1 MTTPRMLSASLV
13 ALAASA
19 LALPAGA
26 QRQKQQPQQQSQ
38 PQAQPTTKYKRT
50 GTHIDVNV
58 KQTERTRGL
67 KQKGD
72 SKSEFIPEVTADQ
85 FMNIQGQVK
94 HIRGQQIAEYR
105 RLIEETKPDDPEL
118 PDLLFRLAEQYAQ
131 QQRYWRF
138 RFMEMFGKIEK
149 APKNRR
155 SSMQADQQS
164 YKREE
169 DKFLTQ
175 AIKIYALIANNAKF
189 KNYARMDEALFYYAY
204 TLQGAKRVDLARK
217 VYQQLIQNYP
227 DSKFIPFAYLSFA
240 DYFFETNN
248 LVQAEKFYDKVLE
261 FPSTPVYAY
270 ALYKKGWVYLNLDRP
285 QDALET
291 FYDVTQKTRGKEKY
305 QILNRAS
312 KKDFVRAYAEVGRP
326 QKAYQAFERVDRSYA
341 FNMLKILATI
351 YLDQG
356 KAEKTIYTHRELIQR
371 APKDPLVCEWQ
382 YNIVQAMITA
392 GDNKQKA
399 DEVELLVKLYSKYR
413 DLKILK
419 GSQLQECRDNAEG
432 ITYEMAGL
440 WHQEVMKTLNF
451 DTLAYVER
459 LYEVFLSAFPDS
471 EHHPEV
477 QYYFAECLWLRGEN
491 ETNPRMAT
499 ERWEKAAI
507 AFTDVVKQ
515 GKVSDKLK
523 KESAYAA
530 VLGWKNAL
538 AVDPRTQTP
547 EPDLAALESAPAPK
561 PKPISEREQKMIDA
575 FDIYIKYIKDPHDD
589 ELVMMKFLKARI
601 LWTHDH
607 LDKAL
612 PSFQEIVEKYPKH
625 ETAGYSAAII
635 RDSFIRMHR
644 YEELGQFA
652 TTMLARKDF
661 WEGRDDLREI
671 FLKDQGTVQ
680 RKVAE
685 QLEKD
690 GKKLAC
696 GQSYESIYN
705 TNPDGPN
712 MDEVLY
718 NAGVC
723 YEDAKSIGK
732 AIQMYEKLNER
743 FPKSVQAQ
751 KALARTGNAY
761 GAIAFYD
768 RSAAKYELFAKK
780 YGGEKDAPSS
790 LQNAVTY
797 RKGIGDDKT
806 AVADIEYFVKQYKNK
821 LKKEAADA
829 MWGLVGIYEKQ
840 GNQDAVVKALE
851 GYLKEM
857 GTKGGR
863 DRVVAAHARI
873 GQILW
878 EQSCK
883 GKGADGACIK
893 VERERAIRSRG
904 KRRHGA
910 ALPDRCG
917 EQSKIKIT
925 VLPRDKTRA
934 GKAKA
939 HFKQAIS
946 EYGRGVSSDDQTRQ
960 AFAINMYAMS
970 RFYLAEEE
978 YESFL
983 AVAFPEK
990 LDFSERN
997 AKKKADSQKR
1007 FRKFMSE
1014 KEKLGKQANDM
1025 YVGVREIKGGGAA
1038 WAIAGAAR
1046 IGQISQNAADALYTA
1061 EVPRDVRTG
1070 QYAEDSW
1077 DAYCDELT
1085 STAAPLEERSVAG
1098 FTSCLETS
1106 TSLNW
1111 FNKWSKLC
1119 ERELGQIRPQDFP
1132 TAAEVHAEPSSVAAI
1147 TDTQGLV
1154 TAINTTSA
1162 AAGGR

>member
-1 MTTPRMLSASLV
+1 MKTARTITASLV
-13 ALAASA
+13 ALVATA

-26 QRQKQQPQQQSQ
+26 QST
-38 PQAQPTTKYKRT
+38 AKYKRS
-50 GTHIDVNV
+50 GARVDVKV
-58 KQTERTRGL
+58 KQTELTRGI
-67 KQKGD
+67 KAKATG
-72 SKSEFIPEVTADQ
+72 KSEFVPEVTADQ

-94 HIRGQQIAEYR
+94 LIRGQQIAEYR
-105 RLIEETKPDDPEL
+105 RLIEETAPDDPEL

-138 RFMEMFGKIEK
+138 RFMEMYGKIEK
-149 APKNRR
+149 APRAQRASLTSKQNGYK
-155 SSMQADQQS
+155 QQEQK
-164 YKREE
+164 Y
-169 DKFLTQ
+169 LTE

-227 DSKFIPFAYLSFA
+227 NSKFIPFAFLAFA

-248 LVQAEKFYDKVLE
+248 LAQAEKFYDKVLE
-261 FPSTPVYAY
+261 FPTSPVYAY

-291 FYDVTQKTRGKEKY
+291 FYDVTQKTRGKERY
-305 QILNRAS
+305 EILNRAS

-326 QKAYQAFERVDRSYA
+326 QKAYQAFERVDKSYA

-371 APKDPLVCEWQ
+371 APKDQQVCEWQ
-382 YNIVQAMITA
+382 YNVVQAMITA

-399 DEVELLVKLYSKYR
+399 DEIELLDKLYVKYR
-413 DLKILK
+413 DRKILK
-419 GSQLQECRDNAEG
+419 GAALQECHDNAEG

-451 DTLAYVER
+451 ETLAYVER
-459 LYEVFLSAFPDS
+459 LYETFLESFPRS
-471 EHHPEV
+471 QHHDEV
-477 QYYFAECLWLRGEN
+477 QYYFSECLWLRAEN
-491 ETNPRMAT
+491 EQNARLAT
-499 ERWEKAAI
+499 ERWEKAAM

-515 GKVSDKLK
+515 GKVDAKLK

-547 EPDLAALESAPAPK
+547 ETDLTKLEEQKAPAPK
-561 PKPISEREQKMIDA
+561 PITDREQKMIAA
-575 FDIYIKYIKDPHDD
+575 FDIYINYIKDPNDQ

-607 LDKAL
+607 LDAAL
-612 PSFQEIVEKYPKH
+612 PSFREIVEKYPRH
-625 ETAGYSAAII
+625 EAAGYSAAII
-635 RDSFIRMHR
+635 RDSLIRLNR
-644 YEELGQFA
+644 YPELGEFV
-652 TTMLARKDF
+652 TTLLARNEF
-661 WEGRDDLREI
+661 WEDRDELKEI
-671 FLKDQGTVQ
+671 FLKDQSKVQ
-680 RKVAE
+680 RRVAE
-685 QLEKD
+685 DLEKG

-732 AIQMYEKLNER
+732 AIQMYEVLNQR
-743 FPKSVQAQ
+743 FPKSVHAQ
-751 KALARTGNAY
+751 KALGRAGNAY
-761 GAIAFYD
+761 AAIAFYD
-768 RSAAKYELFAKK
+768 RSAGKYEQFAKK
-780 YGGEKDAPSS
+780 YGGEKDAPSA

-797 RKGIGDDKT
+797 RKGIGDDK
-806 AVADIEYFVKQYKNK
+806 AAIADIEFFVKQYKNK
-821 LKKEAADA
+821 MKKDSADA
-829 MWGLVGIYEKQ
+829 LWGLVGIYEKQ
-840 GNQDAVVKALE
+840 GNQEMLVKALE
-851 GYLKEM
+851 RYLKEM
-857 GTKGGR
+857 GGKGGR

-878 EQSCK
+878 EQSCRNK
-883 GKGADGACIK
+883 GVDGACIK
-893 VERERAIRSRG
+893 VERERAVRRRG
-904 KRRHGA
+904 KRRRGTV
-910 ALPDRCG
+910 LPDRCG
-917 EQSKIKIT
+917 EASKIKLT
-925 VLPRDKTRA
+925 VIERDKK
-934 GKAKA
+934 KAA
-939 HFKQAIS
+939 EARSHFRKAIS
-946 EYGRGVSSDDQTRQ
+946 EYGKGASSDDPARQ
-960 AFAINMYAMS
+960 AFAINMYAMA
-970 RFYLAEEE
+970 RFYMAEEQFE
-978 YESFL
+978 NFL
-983 AVAFPEK
+983 AVEFPEK
-990 LDFSERN
+990 LDFSDRN
-997 AKKKADSQKR
+997 AKKKADSEKR
-1007 FRKFMSE
+1007 FKKFLAE
-1014 KEKLGKQANDM
+1014 KEKQGSRANDA
-1025 YVGVREIKGGGAA
+1025 YKGVREVRGGGAA
-1038 WAIAGAAR
+1038 WAIAAAAR

-1061 EVPRDVRTG
+1061 EVPRDVRSG
-1070 QYAEDSW
+1070 PYAEDSW
-1077 DAYCDELT
+1077 DAYCDALT
-1085 STAAPLEERSVAG
+1085 TAAGPLEERSVAG

-1132 TAAEVHAEPSSVAAI
+1132 TASELHAEPSSVAAI

-1154 TAINTTSA
+1154 TAISDK
-1162 AAGGR
+1162 

>member
-1 MTTPRMLSASLV
+1 MKTPRTITASLV
-13 ALAASA
+13 ALAATA

-26 QRQKQQPQQQSQ
+26 QST
-38 PQAQPTTKYKRT
+38 AKYKRS
-50 GTHIDVNV
+50 GARVDVKV
-58 KQTERTRGL
+58 KQTELTRGL
-67 KQKGD
+67 KDKSTG
-72 SKSEFIPEVTADQ
+72 KSEFVPEVTADQ
-85 FMNIQGQVK
+85 FINIQGKVK
-94 HIRGQQIAEYR
+94 LIRGQQIAEYR
-105 RLIEETKPDDPEL
+105 RLIEETAPDDPEL

-138 RFMEMFGKIEK
+138 RFMEMYGKIEK
-149 APKNRR
+149 SPKSQRTSLTSRQNG
-155 SSMQADQQS
+155 
-164 YKREE
+164 YKKEE
-169 DKFLTQ
+169 EKFLTQ
-175 AIKIYALIANNAKF
+175 AIKIYALIANNSRF

-227 DSKFIPFAYLSFA
+227 NSKFIPFAFLSFA

-248 LVQAEKFYDKVLE
+248 LAQAEKFYDKVLE
-261 FPSTPVYAY
+261 FPTSPVYAY

-291 FYDVTQKTRGKEKY
+291 FYEVTQKTRGKEKY
-305 QILNRAS
+305 DILNKAS

-371 APKDPLVCEWQ
+371 APKDQQVCEWE

-399 DEVELLVKLYSKYR
+399 DEVELLDKLYVKYR
-413 DLKILK
+413 DRKILK
-419 GSQLQECRDNAEG
+419 GSALQECHDNAEG

-471 EHHPEV
+471 EHHAEV
-477 QYYFAECLWLRGEN
+477 QYYFSECLWLRAEN
-491 ETNPRMAT
+491 EQNPRLAT

-515 GKVSDKLK
+515 GKVGDKLK

-547 EPDLAALESAPAPK
+547 EVDMAKLEETRPPAPK
-561 PKPISEREQKMIDA
+561 PINEREQKMIAA
-575 FDIYIKYIKDPHDD
+575 FDIYIKYIKDPNDE

-607 LDKAL
+607 LDDAL
-612 PSFQEIVEKYPKH
+612 PSFREIVDKYPKH
-625 ETAGYSAAII
+625 EAAGYSAAII
-635 RDSFIRMHR
+635 RDSLIRMHR
-644 YEELGQFA
+644 YPELGEFVTA
-652 TTMLARKDF
+652 LLARADF
-661 WEGRDDLREI
+661 WEDRDELKEI
-671 FLKDQGTVQ
+671 FLKDQGKVQ

-712 MDEVLY
+712 MDEVLFS
-718 NAGVC
+718 AGVC

-732 AIQMYEKLNER
+732 AIQMYEVLNQR
-743 FPKSVQAQ
+743 FPKSVHAQ
-751 KALARTGNAY
+751 KALGRAGNAY
-761 GAIAFYD
+761 AAIAFYD
-768 RSAAKYELFAKK
+768 RSAGKYEQFAKK
-780 YGGEKDAPSS
+780 YGGESAAPAA

-806 AVADIEYFVKQYKNK
+806 AVADIEFFVKQYKNK
-821 LKKEAADA
+821 MKKDSADA
-829 MWGLVGIYEKQ
+829 LWGLVGIYEKQ
-840 GNQDAVVKALE
+840 GNQEMVIKALE
-851 GYLKEM
+851 RYLKEM
-857 GTKGGR
+857 GNKGGR

-878 EQSCK
+878 EQSCR
-883 GKGADGACIK
+883 GKGVDGACIK
-893 VERERAIRSRG
+893 VERERAVRRRG
-904 KRRHGA
+904 KRRHGTV
-910 ALPDRCG
+910 LPDRCG
-917 EQSKIKIT
+917 ESSKIKLT
-925 VLPRDKTRA
+925 VIERDKKKA
-934 GKAKA
+934 GQARA
-939 HFKQAIS
+939 HFRQAIS
-946 EYGRGVSSDDQTRQ
+946 EYGKGASSDDPTRQ

-970 RFYLAEEE
+970 RFYMAEEQFE
-978 YESFL
+978 GFL
-983 AVAFPEK
+983 GIEFPEK

-997 AKKKADSQKR
+997 AKKKADSEKR
-1007 FRKFMSE
+1007 FKKFLGE
-1014 KEKLGKQANDM
+1014 KEKQGGRANDA
-1025 YVGVREIKGGGAA
+1025 YKGVREVRGGGAA
-1038 WAIAGAAR
+1038 WAVAAAAR

-1061 EVPRDVRTG
+1061 EVPRDVRSG
-1070 QYAEDSW
+1070 PYAEDSW
-1077 DAYCDELT
+1077 DSYCDALT
-1085 STAAPLEERSVAG
+1085 TAAGPLEERSVAG
-1098 FTSCLETS
+1098 FSSCLETS

-1132 TAAEVHAEPSSVAAI
+1132 TASELHAEPSSVAAI

-1154 TAINTTSA
+1154 TAIS
-1162 AAGGR
+1162 GK

>member
-1 MTTPRMLSASLV
+1 LRSPKDIDMTTARRIPASLA
-13 ALAASA
+13 ALALTA
-19 LALPAGA
+19 LALPALA
-26 QRQKQQPQQQSQ
+26 QST
-38 PQAQPTTKYKRT
+38 AKYKRSSAR
-50 GTHIDVNV
+50 VEVKV
-58 KQTERTRGL
+58 KQTELTRGL
-67 KQKGD
+67 KEKTNT
-72 SKSEFIPEVTADQ
+72 KSEFVPEITADQ

-94 HIRGQQIAEYR
+94 LIRAQQIAEYR
-105 RLIEETKPDDPEL
+105 RLIEETAPDDPEL

-138 RFMEMFGKIEK
+138 RYMEMYGKIEK
-149 APKNRR
+149 APKGKRA
-155 SSMQADQQS
+155 SLQAQQKN
-164 YKREE
+164 YQKEE
-169 DKFLTQ
+169 EKFLTE
-175 AIKIYALIANNAKF
+175 AIKIYALIANNPKF

-217 VYQQLIQNYP
+217 VYQQLIQSYP
-227 DSKFIPFAYLSFA
+227 NSKFIPFAFLAFA

-248 LVQAEKFYDKVLE
+248 LAQAEKFYDKVLE
-261 FPSTPVYAY
+261 FPSSPVYAY
-270 ALYKKGWVYLNLDRP
+270 ALYKKGWVYLNQDRP

-291 FYDVTQKTRGKEKY
+291 FYDVTQKTRGKPKY
-305 QILNRAS
+305 DILNRAS

-326 QKAYQAFERVDRSYA
+326 QKAYQAFERVDRGYA

-371 APKDPLVCEWQ
+371 APKDQQVCEWE

-392 GDNKQKA
+392 GDNKQKS
-399 DEVELLVKLYSKYR
+399 DEIELLDKLYVKYR
-413 DLKILK
+413 DHKILK
-419 GSQLQECRDNAEG
+419 GSALQECHDNAEG

-459 LYEVFLSAFPDS
+459 LYEVFLDSFPES
-471 EHHPEV
+471 PHHAEV
-477 QYYFAECLWLRGEN
+477 QYYFSECLWLRAEN
-491 ETNPRMAT
+491 EQNPRLAT
-499 ERWEKAAI
+499 ERWEKAAV

-515 GKVSDKLK
+515 GKVDEKLK

-547 EPDLAALESAPAPK
+547 EVDMTKLEEARPPAPR
-561 PKPISEREQKMIDA
+561 PINEREQKMIAA
-575 FDIYIKYIKDPHDD
+575 FDIYINYIKDPND
-589 ELVMMKFLKARI
+589 EERVMMKFLKARI

-612 PSFQEIVEKYPKH
+612 PAFQEIVENNPKH
-625 ETAGYSAAII
+625 EAAGYSAAII
-635 RDSFIRMHR
+635 RDSLIRLHR
-644 YEELGQFA
+644 YEELGQFV
-652 TTMLARKDF
+652 TTLLARADF
-661 WEGRDDLREI
+661 WEDRDELREI
-671 FLKDQGTVQ
+671 FLKDQSKVQ

-690 GKKLAC
+690 GRKLAC

-712 MDEVLY
+712 MEQVLY

-732 AIQMYEKLNER
+732 ALQMYEVLQQR
-743 FPKSVQAQ
+743 FPSTIEAQ
-751 KALARTGNAY
+751 KALARAGNAY

-768 RSAAKYELFAKK
+768 RSASKYEAFAKK
-780 YGGEKDAPSS
+780 YGGEKEAPSA

-806 AVADIEYFVKQYKNK
+806 AIADIEFFVKQYKNK
-821 LKKEAADA
+821 MKKEAADA
-829 MWGLVGIYEKQ
+829 LWGLVGIYEKQ
-840 GNQDAVVKALE
+840 GNQEMLVKALE
-851 GYLKEM
+851 RYLKEM
-857 GTKGGR
+857 GAKGGR

-878 EQSCK
+878 EQSCR
-883 GKGADGACIK
+883 GKGVDGACIK
-893 VERERAIRSRG
+893 VERERAVRRRG
-904 KRRHGA
+904 KRRHGTV
-910 ALPDRCG
+910 LPDRCG
-917 EQSKIKIT
+917 EASKIKLT
-925 VLPRDKTRA
+925 VIERDAKKA
-934 GKAKA
+934 GQARA
-939 HFKQAIS
+939 HFRQAIS
-946 EYGRGVSSDDQTRQ
+946 EYGKGASSDDPARQ

-970 RFYLAEEE
+970 RFYMAEEQF
-978 YESFL
+978 ESFL
-983 AVAFPEK
+983 SIAFPEK

-997 AKKKADSQKR
+997 PKKKADSEKR
-1007 FRKFMSE
+1007 FKKFLSE
-1014 KEKLGKQANDM
+1014 KEKQGSRANDS
-1025 YVGVREIKGGGAA
+1025 YKGVREVRGGGAA
-1038 WAIAGAAR
+1038 WAIAAAAR

-1061 EVPRDVRTG
+1061 EVLRDVRSG
-1070 QYAEDSW
+1070 PYAEDSW
-1077 DAYCDELT
+1077 DAYCDALT
-1085 STAAPLEERSVAG
+1085 TAAQPLEERSVAG

-1132 TAAEVHAEPSSVAAI
+1132 TASELHAEPSSVAAI

-1154 TAINTTSA
+1154 TSITTK
-1162 AAGGR
+1162 

>member
-1 MTTPRMLSASLV
+1 MKTRRVVSASLV
-13 ALAASA
+13 AVAACA
-19 LALPAGA
+19 LAITAAA
-26 QRQKQQPQQQSQ
+26 QST
-38 PQAQPTTKYKRT
+38 AKYKRT
-50 GTHIDVNV
+50 GARVEVKV
-58 KQTERTRGL
+58 KQTELTRGL
-67 KQKGD
+67 KEKTGT
-72 SKSEFIPEVTADQ
+72 KSEFVPEITADQ

-94 HIRGQQIAEYR
+94 LIRAQQIAEYR
-105 RLIEETKPDDPEL
+105 RLIEETAPDDPEL

-138 RFMEMFGKIEK
+138 RNMEMFGKIEK
-149 APKNRR
+149 APKNKRA
-155 SSMQADQQS
+155 SMKQKQES
-164 YKREE
+164 YRQEE
-169 DKFLTQ
+169 QKYLTQ
-175 AIKIYALIANNAKF
+175 AIKIYALIANDSRF

-204 TLQGAKRVDLARK
+204 TLQGAKRVDLSRR
-217 VYQQLIQNYP
+217 VYHQLIQNYP
-227 DSKFIPFAYLSFA
+227 SSKFIPFAYLSFA

-261 FPSTPVYAY
+261 FPSTPVYTY

-291 FYDVTQKTRGKEKY
+291 FYDVTQKTRGKERYK
-305 QILNRAS
+305 ILNQAA

-356 KAEKTIYTHRELIQR
+356 KAEKTIYTHRELITR
-371 APKDPLVCEWQ
+371 APKDQQVCEWQ
-382 YNIVQAMITA
+382 YNVVQAMITA
-392 GDNKQKA
+392 GDNKQKV
-399 DEVELLVKLYSKYR
+399 DEIELLVKLYSKYR

-419 GSQLQECRDNAEG
+419 GSALQECHDNAEG
-432 ITYEMAGL
+432 ITYEMGGL

-459 LYEVFLSAFPDS
+459 LYELFVDHFPDS
-471 EHHPEV
+471 THHSEV
-477 QYYFAECLWLRGEN
+477 QYYFAECLWLRAEN
-491 ETNPRMAT
+491 EQNPRMAT
-499 ERWEKAAI
+499 ERWEKAAV

-515 GKVSDKLK
+515 GKVGDKLK

-547 EPDLAALESAPAPK
+547 EPDMAALEGAPAPK
-561 PKPISEREQKMIDA
+561 PKAINEREQKMIAA
-575 FDIYIKYIKDPHDD
+575 FDIYIKYIKDPNDE

-612 PSFQEIVEKYPKH
+612 PAFYEIVQKYPKH
-625 ETAGYSAAII
+625 ETANYSAAII
-635 RDSFIRMHR
+635 RDSLLRLGR
-644 YEELGQFA
+644 YEELGEFV
-652 TTMLARKDF
+652 TTLLARQDF
-661 WEGRDDLREI
+661 WEDRDELREI
-671 FLKDQGTVQ
+671 FLKDQG
-680 RKVAE
+680 KVARRVAE
-685 QLEKD
+685 SLEKE

-743 FPKSVQAQ
+743 FPKTLHAQ

-761 GAIAFYD
+761 GAIAYYD
-768 RSAAKYELFAKK
+768 RSASKYEQFARK
-780 YGGEKDAPSS
+780 YGGEKDAPSA

-797 RKGIGDDKT
+797 RKGIGDDKS
-806 AVADIEYFVKQYKNK
+806 AIADIEYFVKQYKNK

-829 MWGLVGIYEKQ
+829 LWGLAGIYEKQ
-840 GNQDAVVKALE
+840 GNQEMVVKALE
-851 GYLKEM
+851 RYLKEM
-857 GTKGGR
+857 GSRGGR

-878 EQSCK
+878 EQSCRTK
-883 GKGADGACIK
+883 GVDGACIK
-893 VERERAIRSRG
+893 VERERAVRRRG
-904 KRRHGA
+904 KRRRGTV
-910 ALPDRCG
+910 LPDRCG
-917 EQSKIKIT
+917 ETSKIKLT
-925 VLPRDKTRA
+925 VIERDRTKA
-934 GKAKA
+934 AKA
-939 HFKQAIS
+939 RSHFKQAIS
-946 EYGRGVSSDDQTRQ
+946 EYGKGTASEDAARQ
-960 AFAINMYAMS
+960 AFAINMFAMS
-970 RFYLAEEE
+970 RFYMSEEAF
-978 YESFL
+978 ESFL
-983 AVAFPEK
+983 AVDFPDR
-990 LDFSERN
+990 LDFSDRN
-997 AKKKADSQKR
+997 PRKKADSEKR
-1007 FRKFMSE
+1007 FKKFMAE
-1014 KEKLGKQANDM
+1014 KEKLGARANEM
-1025 YVGVREIKGGGAA
+1025 FVGVRGIKGGGAA

-1061 EVPRDVRTG
+1061 EVPKDLRSG
-1070 QYAEDSW
+1070 PYAEDSW
-1077 DAYCDELT
+1077 DAYCDALT
-1085 STAAPLEERSVAG
+1085 NAAAPLEERSVAG
-1098 FTSCLETS
+1098 FSSCLETS

-1132 TAAEVHAEPSSVAAI
+1132 TASEVHAEPSSVATI

-1154 TAINTTSA
+1154 TSLT
-1162 AAGGR
+1162 GK

>member
-1 MTTPRMLSASLV
+1 MKTERTVSVCLA
-13 ALAASA
+13 ALAATA

-26 QRQKQQPQQQSQ
+26 QAP
-38 PQAQPTTKYKRT
+38 PTTKYKRT
-50 GTHIDVNV
+50 GTRVDVKV
-58 KQTERTRGL
+58 KQTELTRGL
-67 KQKGD
+67 KEKTD
-72 SKSEFIPEVTADQ
+72 SKSEFVPEVTADQ

-94 HIRGQQIAEYR
+94 LIRGQQIAEYR
-105 RLIEETKPDDPEL
+105 RLIEETEADDPEL

-138 RFMEMFGKIEK
+138 RFMEMYGKIEK
-149 APKNRR
+149 APRNKRAG
-155 SSMQADQQS
+155 MQSRQQG

-169 DKFLTQ
+169 EKFLTQ
-175 AIKIYALIANNAKF
+175 AIKIYALIANNSKF

-217 VYQQLIQNYP
+217 VYHQLIQNYP
-227 DSKFIPFAYLSFA
+227 NSKFIPFAYLSFA

-248 LVQAEKFYDKVLE
+248 LAQAEKFYDKVLE
-261 FPSTPVYAY
+261 FPSSPVYAY

-305 QILNRAS
+305 NVLNRAS

-326 QKAYQAFERVDRSYA
+326 QKAYQAFERVDRGYA

-371 APKDPLVCEWQ
+371 APKDQQVCEWQ
-382 YNIVQAMITA
+382 YNVVQAMITA
-392 GDNKQKA
+392 GDNKQKV
-399 DEVELLVKLYSKYR
+399 DEVELLVKLYVKYR

-419 GSQLQECRDNAEG
+419 GSALQECHDNAEG
-432 ITYEMAGL
+432 MTYEMAGL

-459 LYEVFLSAFPDS
+459 LYEMFLGAFPRS
-471 EHHPEV
+471 THHPEV
-477 QYYFAECLWLRGEN
+477 QYYFAECLWLRAEN
-491 ETNPRMAT
+491 EQNPRLGT
-499 ERWEKAAI
+499 ERWEKAAV

-515 GKVSDKLK
+515 GRVGEKQK

-547 EPDLAALESAPAPK
+547 EEDIAKLEDAKPPS
-561 PKPISEREQKMIDA
+561 PKPISEREQKMIAA
-575 FDIYIKYIKDPHDD
+575 FDIYIKYIKDPNDE

-612 PSFQEIVEKYPKH
+612 PSFYEIVRKYPRH
-625 ETAGYSAAII
+625 ETASYSAAII
-635 RDSFIRMHR
+635 RDSLVRMKR
-644 YEELGQFA
+644 YDELGQFV
-652 TTMLARKDF
+652 TDLLARADF
-661 WEGRDDLREI
+661 WEDRDELREI
-671 FLKDQGTVQ
+671 FLKDQSKVQ
-680 RKVAE
+680 RRVAE

-743 FPKSVQAQ
+743 FPKTIHAQ
-751 KALARTGNAY
+751 KALGRTGNAY

-768 RSAAKYELFAKK
+768 RSAAKYELFARK
-780 YGGEKDAPSS
+780 YGGEKDAPAA

-797 RKGIGDDKT
+797 RKGIGDDK
-806 AVADIEYFVKQYKNK
+806 AAIADIEFFVKQYKNK
-821 LKKEAADA
+821 MKKDSADA
-829 MWGLVGIYEKQ
+829 LWGLVGIYEKQ
-840 GNQDAVVKALE
+840 GNQEMVVKSLE
-851 GYLKEM
+851 RYLKEM

-883 GKGADGACIK
+883 GKGVDGACVK
-893 VERERAIRSRG
+893 VERERAIRRRG
-904 KRRHGA
+904 KRRRGTV
-910 ALPDRCG
+910 LPDRCG
-917 EQSKIKIT
+917 ETSKIKLT
-925 VLPRDKTRA
+925 VLDRDKSKV
-934 GKAKA
+934 GKARS
-939 HFKQAIS
+939 HFRQAIS
-946 EYGRGVSSDDQTRQ
+946 EYGKGVSSDDQTRQ
-960 AFAINMYAMS
+960 AFAINMFAMS
-970 RFYLAEEE
+970 RFYMAEEQF
-978 YESFL
+978 ESFL
-983 AVAFPEK
+983 AVEFPEK

-997 AKKKADSQKR
+997 SRKKADSEKR
-1007 FRKFMSE
+1007 FKKFMGE
-1014 KEKLGKQANDM
+1014 KEKQGGRANDM
-1025 YVGVREIKGGGAA
+1025 YKGVREIKGGGAA

-1070 QYAEDSW
+1070 QYAEEGW
-1077 DAYCDELT
+1077 DAYCDALT
-1085 STAAPLEERSVAG
+1085 TAATPLEERSVAG
-1098 FTSCLETS
+1098 FSSCLETS

-1132 TAAEVHAEPSSVAAI
+1132 TASEVHAEPSSVAAI
-1147 TDTQGLV
+1147 TDTQGIV
-1154 TAINTTSA
+1154 TTI
-1162 AAGGR
+1162 GGK

>member
-1 MTTPRMLSASLV
+1 MTTARFVTASLA

-19 LALPAGA
+19 LAFTAAA
-26 QRQKQQPQQQSQ
+26 QLT
-38 PQAQPTTKYKRT
+38 AKYKRS
-50 GTHIDVNV
+50 GARVDVKV

-67 KQKGD
+67 LEKKD
-72 SKSEFIPEVTADQ
+72 TKSEFVPEITADQ

-94 HIRGQQIAEYR
+94 LIRSQQIAEYR
-105 RLIEETKPDDPEL
+105 RLIEETAADDPEL

-138 RFMEMFGKIEK
+138 RHMEMYGKIEK
-149 APKNRR
+149 SPRNKRA
-155 SSMQADQQS
+155 SMQSKQQS

-169 DKFLTQ
+169 EQFLTQ
-175 AIKIYALIANNAKF
+175 AIKIYALIANNSRF

-217 VYQQLIQNYP
+217 VYHQLIQNYP
-227 DSKFIPFAYLSFA
+227 NSKFIPFAYLSFA

-248 LVQAEKFYDKVLE
+248 LAQAEKFYDKVLE
-261 FPSTPVYAY
+261 FPSSPVYAY

-291 FYDVTQKTRGKEKY
+291 FYDVTQKTRGKERY
-305 QILNRAS
+305 NVLNRAS

-371 APKDPLVCEWQ
+371 APKDQLVCEWQ
-382 YNIVQAMITA
+382 YNVVQAMITA

-399 DEVELLVKLYSKYR
+399 DEIELLVKLYAKYR

-419 GSQLQECRDNAEG
+419 GAPLEECRENAEG

-459 LYEVFLSAFPDS
+459 LYEVFLASFPS
-471 EHHPEV
+471 SSRHSEV

-491 ETNPRMAT
+491 EGNARMAT

-515 GKVSDKLK
+515 GKVNEKLR

-538 AVDPRTQTP
+538 AVNPRTQTP
-547 EPDLAALESAPAPK
+547 EADLAALETQSAPK
-561 PKPISEREQKMIDA
+561 PKPISAREQKMIDA
-575 FDIYIKYIKDPHDD
+575 FDIYIKYIKDPNDE

-635 RDSFIRMHR
+635 RDSLIRMHN
-644 YEELGQFA
+644 YEELGQFV
-652 TTMLARKDF
+652 TTLLARADF
-661 WEGRDDLREI
+661 WEDRDDLREI
-671 FLKDQGTVQ
+671 FLKDQSKVQ

-685 QLEKD
+685 KLEGE

-732 AIQMYEKLNER
+732 AIQMYEVLNQR
-743 FPKSVQAQ
+743 FPKSLQAQ
-751 KALARTGNAY
+751 KALGRSGNAY

-768 RSAAKYELFAKK
+768 RSAAKYEQFAKK
-780 YGGEKDAPSS
+780 YGGEKDAPSA

-797 RKGIGDDKT
+797 RKGIGDDK
-806 AVADIEYFVKQYKNK
+806 AAIADIEFFVKQYKNK
-821 LKKEAADA
+821 MKKEAADA

-840 GNQDAVVKALE
+840 NNQEATIKALE
-851 GYLKEM
+851 RYLDEM

-873 GQILW
+873 GQIMW

-883 GKGADGACIK
+883 NKGVDGACIK
-893 VERERAIRSRG
+893 VERERAVRSRG
-904 KRRHGA
+904 KRRRGS

-917 EQSKIKIT
+917 ETSKIKIT
-925 VLPRDKTRA
+925 VIDRDRSRA
-934 GKAKA
+934 AKARA
-939 HFKQAIS
+939 HFKKAIS
-946 EYGRGVSSDDQTRQ
+946 EYGRGVGGEDPTRQ
-960 AFAINMYAMS
+960 AFAINMFAMS
-970 RFYLAEEE
+970 RFYLAEEQ
-978 YESFL
+978 YETFL
-983 AVAFPEK
+983 DVEFPEK

-997 AKKKADSQKR
+997 ARKKADSEKR
-1007 FRKFMSE
+1007 FKKFMAE
-1014 KEKLGKQANDM
+1014 KEKQGKRANELYM
-1025 YVGVREIKGGGAA
+1025 AVREIKGGGAA
-1038 WAIAGAAR
+1038 WAIAGASR

-1070 QYAEDSW
+1070 PYAEDSW

-1085 STAAPLEERSVAG
+1085 TAASPLEERSVAG
-1098 FTSCLETS
+1098 FSSCLETS

-1132 TAAEVHAEPSSVAAI
+1132 TAAEVHSEPSSVAAI
-1147 TDTQGLV
+1147 TDTQGPV
-1154 TAINTTSA
+1154 TTISTK
-1162 AAGGR
+1162 